1 MKRKSNLYEDIY
13 KLENIEKVFAEVCRN
28 TKNKKKV
35 EEYKELK
42 CAHIYHIYNMLK
54 NDNYIPGKYNVF
66 TIYEPKKRI
75 IVSQEI
81 EDKIVNHLVARYI
94 LYPAILPCLLDVN
107 VASRKGLGTS
117 RGIKLA
123 MEYRRRCKV
132 KYRRVLYFKV

>member
-13 KLENIEKVFAEVCRN
+13 KLENIEKVFAEVCKN

-42 CAHIYHIYNMLK
+42 CAYIYHIYNMLK
-54 NDNYIPGKYNVF
+54 SDKYIPGKYNVF

-123 MEYRRRCKV
+123 MKYRQKCKI